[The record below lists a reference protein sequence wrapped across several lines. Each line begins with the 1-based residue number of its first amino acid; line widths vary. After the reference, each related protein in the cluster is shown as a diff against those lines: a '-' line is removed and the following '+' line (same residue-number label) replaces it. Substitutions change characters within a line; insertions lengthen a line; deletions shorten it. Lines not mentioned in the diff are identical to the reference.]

1 MAASVDERRRYQE
14 QAAAWPNRLWLSEA
28 QFLPGRAVDL
38 SLHGPKVLVQSLP
51 AGIVPAGRACHPQI
65 CLETSDEFSCVA
77 MVRRVNGYELG
88 LETREELPAS
98 LFRSDSLRLRL
109 VPGFARS

>member
-14 QAAAWPNRLWLSEA
+14 QAAAWPIRLWLSEA

-38 SLHGPKVLVQSLP
+38 SLHGPKVLVP
-51 AGIVPAGRACHPQI
+51 ARRDRPGGPRLHPQV
-65 CLETSDEFSCVA
+65 CLEASDEFSCVA
-77 MVRRVNGYELG
+77 MVRRVNGHELG

-98 LFRSDSLRLRL
+98 LFRSDSPRFQH
-109 VPGFARS
+109 VPGFARSR

>member
-1 MAASVDERRRYQE
+1 
-14 QAAAWPNRLWLSEA
+14 
-28 QFLPGRAVDL
+28 
-38 SLHGPKVLVQSLP
+38 
-51 AGIVPAGRACHPQI
+51 
-65 CLETSDEFSCVA
+65 

-98 LFRSDSLRLRL
+98 LFRSDSLRLQL